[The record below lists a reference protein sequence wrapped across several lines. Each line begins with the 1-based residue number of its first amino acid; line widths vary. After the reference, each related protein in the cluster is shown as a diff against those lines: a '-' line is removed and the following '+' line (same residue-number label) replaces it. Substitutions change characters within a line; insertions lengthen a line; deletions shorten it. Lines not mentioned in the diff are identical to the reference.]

1 LLTGHLE
8 RQSKNQ
14 KGFCMKQRSMVL
26 PFILILVFFV
36 NTSDVRSQVTD
47 SWTYN
52 AVNGYRIT
60 PNIVYST
67 ANGYDCKL
75 DVYARN
81 VTGPIP
87 TVIYI
92 HGGGW
97 VAGTKET
104 AVMNLMPYLEMGLNV
119 VNVEYRLARVSLAPA
134 AVQDCRLALRW
145 VFKYAKQ
152 YGFDT
157 TKIIV
162 TGGSAGG
169 HLALTTGMLDPS
181 YGFDTPTDW
190 DYTGVEPKVAAIVNW
205 FGITDVKDL
214 LAGPNKQ
221 DYAVDWLGNLP
232 NKEAIA
238 LSVSPITYVRKGLPP
253 IFTVHGDKD
262 QLVPYNHAVRLHE
275 ALTKAGVPNQ
285 LMTIP
290 GGKHGGFSKE
300 EMGRVFTAIKEFLKN
315 NKIVE

>member
-1 LLTGHLE
+1 MQYRKSLL
-8 RQSKNQ
+8 S
-14 KGFCMKQRSMVL
+14 
-26 PFILILVFFV
+26 FIVVFLAV
-36 NTSDVRSQVTD
+36 QGRAQEAT

-52 AVNGYRIT
+52 SVNDYRIT
-60 PNIVYST
+60 PNIIYST
-67 ANGYDCKL
+67 ANNYDCKL

-81 VTGPIP
+81 NPGHTTP
-87 TVIYI
+87 TVVYI

-97 VAGTKET
+97 VAGAKESS
-104 AVMNLMPYLEMGLNV
+104 VMGFLPYLEMGLTV

-145 VFKYAKQ
+145 VFKNAKQ

-169 HLALTTGMLDPS
+169 HLALMTGMLDPS
-181 YGFDTPTDW
+181 YGFDIPTDW
-190 DYTGVEPKVAAIVNW
+190 DYAGVEPKVAAIVNW

-214 LAGPNKQ
+214 LSGSNKQ
-221 DYAVDWLGNLP
+221 DYAVNWLSNLSD
-232 NKEAIA
+232 KETIA
-238 LSVSPITYVRKGLPP
+238 QKMSPLTYVRKNLPP

-262 QLVPYNHAVRLHE
+262 QLVPYTHAVRLHE

-285 LMTIP
+285 FITIP
-290 GGKHGGFSKE
+290 GGRHGGFTKE
-300 EMGRVFTAIKEFLKN
+300 EMAKVFTAIKEFLRKYGV
-315 NKIVE
+315 IETSGH